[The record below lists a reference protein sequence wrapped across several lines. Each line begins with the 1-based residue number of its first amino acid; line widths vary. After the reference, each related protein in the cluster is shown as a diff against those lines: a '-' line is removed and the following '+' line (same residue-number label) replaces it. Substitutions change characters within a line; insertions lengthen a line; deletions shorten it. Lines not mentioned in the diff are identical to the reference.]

1 MKTLLSVVAVA
12 TIIASPAFAQK
23 AQKVSPNAVVVDG
36 QAVGQDPDPNIRF
49 QLRREA
55 EHGID

>member
-1 MKTLLSVVAVA
+1 MKTLLSAVVVA

-36 QAVGQDPDPNIRF
+36 QAVGQDPEP
-49 QLRREA
+49 
-55 EHGID
+55 EHPLPAAP

>member
-1 MKTLLSVVAVA
+1 MKTLLSAVAVA

-23 AQKVSPNAVVVDG
+23 APKVSPNAVVVDG